1 MLLVNR
7 HSPFPRNVHF
17 IHNWRCAGTSVN
29 SLLSSNFYNSY
40 IKIGHPFTSYGWPE
54 DYRSHRDPLLTV
66 EQLRKSIITASSSR
80 NSVIVGGHT
89 FLGLERFFS
98 GRWDIW
104 LNYREPI
111 ARLNSGILRFY
122 ANSRK
127 KSSASHGHLIDLES
141 SQKVDFNDPHTVDLL
156 LSTSLL
162 RESNGISRR
171 LAASAITPSFNLAST
186 DNIELIPIVS
196 QYRYSEPELYE
207 AALQNITA
215 LDFVFNSDYLHQS
228 FLALEKCY
236 SLPGPLINPF
246 SDLRHNSVE
255 LTGLRKNDK
264 RLLSTSRH
272 ILEKHTRVDR
282 KIIPLLNQKFADQ
295 INTYAISAQDLL
307 VRELIHK
314 KPIFSTNWFDSDGLP
329 LRDNVIDL
337 MTKNI
342 LTVCLQEKEL
352 SSKVIDTILSW
363 TGLSQQ
369 VVESI
374 RKCKSDNYNSIL

>member
-1 MLLVNR
+1 MLLVNGY
-7 HSPFPRNVHF
+7 SPFSRNVHF
-17 IHNWRCAGTSVN
+17 IHNWRCAGTTVN
-29 SLLSSNFYNSY
+29 SLLSSNFHNSY
-40 IKIGHPFTSYGWPE
+40 LKIGHPFTCYGWPE
-54 DYRSHRDPLLTV
+54 DYRSHRQPLLTV
-66 EQLRKSIITASSSR
+66 EQLRKSITTSSLSR
-80 NSVIVGGHT
+80 NNVIVGGHT

-122 ANSRK
+122 ANLRK
-127 KSSASHGHLIDLES
+127 KSPTSHGHLIDLEA
-141 SQKVDFNDPHTVDLL
+141 SQQVDFNEPHTVDLL

-171 LAASAITPSFNLAST
+171 LAASAITSSFNLSST
-186 DNIELIPIVS
+186 DNIELIPIIS
-196 QYRYSEPELYE
+196 QYRYSELELYE
-207 AALQNITA
+207 AAYQNISA

-228 FLALEKCY
+228 VLALEKCY

-295 INTYAISAQDLL
+295 INKSTISNDDLL

-314 KPIFSTNWFDSDGLP
+314 KPIFSSKWFDSDGQP
-329 LRDNVIDL
+329 LRENVIDL
-337 MTKNI
+337 MTKN
-342 LTVCLQEKEL
+342 LVTVCLQEKEL
-352 SSKVIDTILSW
+352 SAKVIDTVLGWTVLSEQ
-363 TGLSQQ
+363 TVQL
-369 VVESI
+369 I
-374 RKCKSDNYNSIL
+374 RKCISDNYHAIL